1 MGIVLLAMMLLAV
14 AKAVGWI
21 ALSWW
26 LILSPIWLVAGITIA
41 IIIVVFIVVIVEIVK
56 DELVNR

>member
-1 MGIVLLAMMLLAV
+1 MLAMILLAI
-14 AKAVGWI
+14 AKVVGWI

-41 IIIVVFIVVIVEIVK
+41 IIIVVFVVVIIEIVK